1 MNKYV
6 GPHVSISGGVE
17 NAPINADHV
26 GARGF
31 ALFTKNQ
38 RQWKSTPLT
47 EDSIQTFGARLN
59 EFNFTPQHILPHD
72 SYLINIGSPEPEK
85 RKKSLHAFIDEI
97 RRVEQLGLL
106 YLNFHPGSHLKLVEE
121 SECLATIAEGMN
133 TTIAETDYATL
144 VIEATA
150 GQGTNVG
157 NTFEQIAEIIDGVTE
172 KERVGVCIDTCHIFA
187 AGYELRTEEGYS
199 QTMEHFARIIG
210 FEKLKGM
217 HLNDSKKGLGS
228 RVDRHESLGKGEL
241 GLKPFEFIMNDP
253 RLDDIPLVL
262 ETPNPELWPEEI
274 QILYNMIEK
283 KRGGT

>member
-1 MNKYV
+1 MNKYI

-17 NAPINADHV
+17 NAPVNADDV

-38 RQWKSTPLT
+38 RQWKSTPLA
-47 EDSIQTFGARLN
+47 EDSIRTFGARLKAY
-59 EFNFTPQHILPHD
+59 NFTPDHILPHD

-85 RKKSLHAFIDEI
+85 RKKSLDAFIDEI

-106 YLNFHPGSHLKLVEE
+106 YLNFHPGSHVKLIDE
-121 SECLATIAEGMN
+121 SECLAIIAEGMN
-133 TTIAETDYATL
+133 TAIAETEYATL

-157 NTFEQIAEIIDGVTE
+157 STFEQIAEIIDHVTE

-199 QTMEHFARIIG
+199 QTMEQFGRIIG

-228 RVDRHESLGKGEL
+228 RVDRHESLGTGEL
-241 GLKPFEFIMNDP
+241 GLKPFEFIMNDA

-262 ETPNPELWPEEI
+262 ETPNPELWPKEI
-274 QILYNMIEK
+274 QTLYRMIEQ
-283 KRGGT
+283 